1 MLALTHLSMREDTE
15 VARCSDV
22 DVIIGGHEH
31 TLLQSASGG
40 TPIFKMTAEARELG
54 RIDLNIS
61 KTSGELE
68 SIDWEVIPVT
78 GETKED
84 PEFAAIYRKY
94 ERLLK
99 ELSQTVG
106 RSRVALDA
114 RSAENRTR
122 ETNVGNMVAEAFR
135 RATGADVAL
144 MNGGSIRADR
154 LSVQAR

>member
-1 MLALTHLSMREDTE
+1 
-15 VARCSDV
+15 
-22 DVIIGGHEH
+22 
-31 TLLQSASGG
+31 
-40 TPIFKMTAEARELG
+40 MTAEARELG

-68 SIDWEVIPVT
+68 SIDWEMIPVT
-78 GETKED
+78 SETKED

-106 RSRVALDA
+106 RSRVALDV
-114 RSAENRTR
+114 RSAENCTR
-122 ETNVGNMVAEAFR
+122 ETNVGNIVAEAFR

-144 MNGGSIRADR
+144 MNDGSIRADMGALTKR
-154 LSVQAR
+154 DLLSILPSRRR